1 MVTNIHITR
10 ILEKTSANDLP
21 YEVETFKN
29 EGHEVIDCPDYYPA
43 QSLSSPWASFLT
55 SQRVDSHTSQNNNR
69 KYPIR
74 VFTIQP
80 EA

>member
-10 ILEKTSANDLP
+10 ILEKTPTSDLP

-29 EGHEVIDCPDYYPA
+29 EGHDVIDCPDYYPA
-43 QSLSSPWASFLT
+43 QNLSLSLASFLT
-55 SQRVDSHTSQNNNR
+55 SQRVDSHTSQNNER